1 MAIRSEVLSP
11 IVILLGSLSGSALL
25 SQEPDLKPVAH
36 YFGSISDVVVADL
49 KSANAPDMIGLDNNS
64 NSLVVLLNLGDG
76 TYGLPNYY
84 GLDGQPNGIAVG
96 DFNGDGKLDVAVA
109 LGTYNTANGYVAV
122 LLNAGHGML
131 HKPVYYKVPIPA
143 NSIAVA
149 DFNNDN
155 LPDIAVIGNKDN
167 NGTNTVAILTNTGSS
182 FTVSSVA
189 TPAYF
194 GTQYQ
199 LPDSDYVSK
208 IVAGDF
214 NGDGRIDLAFDD
226 ECSQCDVPQDQIV
239 ILANSSSGW
248 VATLPPLGP
257 SGVTQIVAAD
267 VDGDGIT
274 DLVLPYYGCY
284 TPCTGVEVAFMNKN
298 FGTSTF
304 LSLDESNFGEAPY
317 TPEVVVGDFNNDGRS
332 DIATFAYGG
341 ADQNFNPLPPGIM
354 MWTASGA
361 RTFNAPKYYDQ
372 PNPAPQ
378 YNKLYIAEGFLDKDG
393 NRDLIIPIGSDPQ
406 VWKNTTNNPA
416 DPCPYPTSGGV
427 HVCAPAADVPSGTVN
442 FLASARTNTQPLLRF
457 ELWID
462 GKKKFQ
468 LTGDRMNV
476 KLPVP
481 DGPHDAV
488 FEEVGASGLHI
499 KKTVQFKV
507 GQ

>member
-1 MAIRSEVLSP
+1 MAIRSASLPP
-11 IVILLGSLSGSALL
+11 IVILLGSLSGSVLV
-25 SQEPDLKPVAH
+25 SQEPTLKPVAQ
-36 YFGSISDVVVADL
+36 YYGSISNVLVADL
-49 KSANAPDMIGLDNNS
+49 KSANAPDIIGLDNNS
-64 NSLVVLLNLGDG
+64 NSLVVMLNLGNG
-76 TYGLPNYY
+76 TYGPPNYY

-109 LGTYNTANGYVAV
+109 LGTYNASSGFVAV
-122 LLNAGHGML
+122 LLNADHGML

-182 FTVSSVA
+182 FTGSSFAA
-189 TPAYF
+189 TVYLGPM
-194 GTQYQ
+194 YQ
-199 LPDSDYVSK
+199 VPDSDYVSK

-214 NGDGRIDLAFDD
+214 NGDGRIDLAYDD
-226 ECSQCDVPQDQIV
+226 EYTQGAVPQDQIV

-248 VATLPPLGP
+248 LATAPPLGP
-257 SGVTQIVAAD
+257 SGVTQIMAAD
-267 VDGDGIT
+267 IDGDGIT
-274 DLVLPYYGCY
+274 DLVVPFSGCH
-284 TPCTGVEVAFMNKN
+284 TPCSGVEVAFMDKN
-298 FGTSTF
+298 FSVATF
-304 LSLDESNFGEAPY
+304 LNLDESNFGEQPY

-341 ADQNFNPLPPGIM
+341 ADLNFNPLPPGIM
-354 MWTASGA
+354 MWTASGT
-361 RTFNAPKYYDQ
+361 RTFNAPKYYNQ
-372 PNPAPQ
+372 PNPASQ
-378 YNKLYIAEGFLDKDG
+378 YDQLYIAEGFLYKDG
-393 NRDLIIPIGSDPQ
+393 KRDLIVPIGSDPQ

-462 GKKKFQ
+462 GKRRIQ
-468 LTGDRMNV
+468 LTTDRMNV

-481 DGPHDAV
+481 DGAHEAV

-507 GQ
+507 GN